1 MKTSPLPPS
10 KKADQHP
17 LSDVS
22 ATDASGHSS
31 DAGGRA
37 HLQSII
43 RPANNAELYS
53 HSNHAGHQIRT
64 DESAGTGN
72 AVTCRNDLSCFKK
85 KNHSCPNCGQGQCR
99 CPTRLSGN
107 CPAEAVRLDHYNG
120 RAFMWASA
128 IYLAIGAVTVFA
140 LTSRAEEKPLELGG
154 STAVI
159 ALDQFG
165 DHAQA
170 NIPNMAP
177 PAAQQPE
184 PEPEPGKEHEPEKK
198 PDPEV
203 KKLTQEPH
211 APPPVKKERERRVK
225 PENKVKPE
233 RKERHQEKRER
244 PQRKERESK
253 AERRDHSA
261 ALPHQASGGRKGG
274 SPQAGKVMVF
284 GRDNH
289 PVLLKIKQA
298 IDSNLLYP
306 RRARMMREEGAAI
319 VQFTWTSSGQLV
331 RLRLLRST
339 GSRELDEAAVQT
351 IVRASASFPKV
362 SHNFTLRLPIL
373 FRLTD

>member
-1 MKTSPLPPS
+1 MRTSPLPPS
-10 KKADQHP
+10 KKADHQP
-17 LSDVS
+17 LSDTS
-22 ATDASGHSS
+22 ATAASSHSS
-31 DAGGRA
+31 NAGGRP

-43 RPANNAELYS
+43 RPVNNAELSS
-53 HSNHAGHQIRT
+53 HASHAGHHIRA
-64 DESAGTGN
+64 DESAGTGH
-72 AVTCRNDLSCFKK
+72 AVTYSNDLSCFK
-85 KNHSCPNCGQGQCR
+85 NNPACPHCGQGQCR
-99 CPTRLSGN
+99 CPTRLAGN
-107 CPAEAVRLDHYNG
+107 CPAVAVRRDHYNG
-120 RAFMWASA
+120 RAFMWASS
-128 IYLAIGAVTVFA
+128 IYLAIAAVTVFA

-159 ALDQFG
+159 TLDQFG

-177 PAAQQPE
+177 PALQQPE
-184 PEPEPGKEHEPEKK
+184 PEPEPVKDPEPEKK
-198 PDPEV
+198 PEPEV
-203 KKLTQEPH
+203 KKLTEEPH
-211 APPPVKKERERRVK
+211 AAPPVKKERERKIR
-225 PENKVKPE
+225 PEHKVKPE
-233 RKERHQEKRER
+233 PKERHQEKRDR
-244 PQRKERESK
+244 PQRKEREHK

-261 ALPHQASGGRKGG
+261 AHPHQASGGRRGG
-274 SPQAGKVMVF
+274 SPQTGKVMVF

-319 VQFTWTSSGQLV
+319 VQFTWTSSGQLE